1 MKRIDMKATEE
12 GFAAGIRSFC
22 ASVTAA
28 VAELRTR
35 MLAVRLVPAVEGP
48 APYGNIMALV
58 AHLCDQDE
66 NLRIWLLRWLAYQL
80 RNPGAKM
87 STALIFNG
95 GRESGKGLFLKY
107 VVAQLFHEDAPWI
120 RAHQLHNV
128 FNDWASDGGL
138 VMVEGPMSNRHLE
151 RMKAYMAAGAMVI
164 ESKGRNPRTIPN
176 TLNFIYLSHADDFLP
191 MDLHCRRFV
200 VLDVPPARQPAFYHA
215 VLHEI
220 ACGGVESFRDFLLH
234 HLDMRNFTSST
245 AAPAPR
251 LVKAQEAA

>member
-1 MKRIDMKATEE
+1 MKAIEQ
-12 GFAAGIRSFC
+12 GFVAAARSWGADLA
-22 ASVTAA
+22 ASLAS
-28 VAELRTR
+28 LRVQ
-35 MLAVRLVPAVEGP
+35 MQNVRLVPAVEGP

-95 GRESGKGLFLKY
+95 GRESGKRLFLKY

-138 VMVEGPMSNRHLE
+138 VMVEGPVSRRHLE
-151 RMKAYMAAGAMVI
+151 RMKAYMGSTALVI
-164 ESKGRNPRTIPN
+164 ETRAAQSRKIPN
-176 TLNFIYLSHADDFLP
+176 TLNFIYLSHEDDFLP
-191 MDLHCRRFV
+191 AGLFCQRFV

-215 VLHEI
+215 ILHEI

-234 HLDMRNFTSST
+234 RLEMGNFTSST
-245 AAPAPR
+245 PAPAPQMHGGQ
-251 LVKAQEAA
+251 QEAA